1 VNRQSKPSST
11 RADHFIKDQKEKA
24 CQISL
29 ESLFEGILEKKKKSK
44 WPCALSIIVV
54 LIDGVAELKH
64 FETLRGSTEKIETL
78 VVELK
83 IAANF

>member
-29 ESLFEGILEKKKKSK
+29 ESLFEGILEKKKIK
-44 WPCALSIIVV
+44 
-54 LIDGVAELKH
+54 VAMCFVNH
-64 FETLRGSTEKIETL
+64 SGFD
-78 VVELK
+78 
-83 IAANF
+83 